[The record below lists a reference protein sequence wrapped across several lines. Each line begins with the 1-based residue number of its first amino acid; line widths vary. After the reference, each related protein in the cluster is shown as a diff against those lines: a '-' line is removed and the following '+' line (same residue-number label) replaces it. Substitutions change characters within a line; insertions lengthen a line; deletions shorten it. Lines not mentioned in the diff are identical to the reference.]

1 MAASVVGTVR
11 SIARYP
17 VKSMLGE
24 ELDAASVAARG
35 VIGDRAYALID
46 DETDKVVSVKYPR
59 RWGRI
64 FELTATTGTTGVT
77 VAFTDGRSMSIED
90 PDLSSVLS
98 EFFGRAV
105 TVASSPPVDAT
116 FDESWVRE
124 LKNGIDP
131 PVPESRFVDGE
142 ELVQAGQTMGPG
154 GHFFNYGVIHLVT
167 TSTTRR
173 LGELAPNSRFDP
185 YRFRPN
191 VVIETSDEGFVE
203 TAWQGKTITIGDVR
217 LAVTFTVPR
226 CVMTTLAQGDLP
238 ADREVLRTIAQHNSV
253 HLGGG
258 VHYPC
263 VGVYA
268 DVVSEGDMCAGD
280 PVTLG

>member
-1 MAASVVGTVR
+1 VTVTVVGTVQ
-11 SIARYP
+11 SIARHP
-17 VKSMLGE
+17 VKSMLG
-24 ELDAASVAARG
+24 
-35 VIGDRAYALID
+35 
-46 DETDKVVSVKYPR
+46 
-59 RWGRI
+59 
-64 FELTATTGTTGVT
+64 
-77 VAFTDGRSMSIED
+77 
-90 PDLSSVLS
+90 
-98 EFFGRAV
+98 
-105 TVASSPPVDAT
+105 
-116 FDESWVRE
+116 ESWVRE

-131 PVPESRFVDGE
+131 PVQSRMLDGD
-142 ELVQAGQTMGPG
+142 ELVDAGQTMGPE
-154 GHFFNYGVIHLVT
+154 GHFFNHGVIHLVT

-185 YRFRPN
+185 HRFRPN
-191 VVIETSDEGFVE
+191 VVIDTSDEGFVE

-268 DVVSEGDMCAGD
+268 DVVSEGDIRAGD
-280 PVTLG
+280 PVTVG

>member
-1 MAASVVGTVR
+1 VTATVVGTVQ

-35 VIGDRAYALID
+35 VVGDRAYALID
-46 DETDKVVSVKYPR
+46 DESGKVVSVKYPR
-59 RWGRI
+59 RWRRI
-64 FELTATTGTTGVT
+64 FELSAVTHTAGVR
-77 VAFTDGRSMSIED
+77 VVFPDGRSMSIDD
-90 PDLSSVLS
+90 PDLSGVLS

-105 TVASSPPVDAT
+105 SVASSPPVGAT

-131 PVPESRFVDGE
+131 PVESRMVDGD
-142 ELVQAGQTMGPG
+142 ELVDAGQTMGPG
-154 GHFFNYGVIHLVT
+154 GHFFNHGVIHLVT

-173 LGELAPNSRFDP
+173 LGELAPDSRFDA

-191 VVIETSDEGFVE
+191 VVIETTDEGFVE
-203 TAWQGKTITIGDVR
+203 TAWQGKTITIGGIR

-268 DVVSEGDMCAGD
+268 DVVSEGDIRAGD
-280 PVTLG
+280 PVTVG